1 MNIEKFVFNPFQVN
15 CYIVYDDTGDCL
27 IIDASCND
35 KTEKE
40 KLVLF
45 ISERDLNPVII
56 LNTHGH
62 VDHLSGNTFLA
73 EKYSIPLAIHRD
85 DLFLVRN
92 AVQQGLI
99 FGFDIDEPPDPSVFL
114 QEGEDVYF
122 GNSELNVFHAPGHS
136 PGSVVFYSLEGKFLI
151 TGDVLFA
158 GSIGRTDLPGGNYN
172 VLMKSIKEKIILLPD
187 DTLIYPGHGPASTI
201 GNEKL
206 NNPFLK

>member
-45 ISERDLNPVII
+45 ISERDLNPVMI

-122 GNSELNVFHAPGHS
+122 GNSGLNVFHAPGHS
-136 PGSVVFYSLEGKFLI
+136 PGSVVFYSLDGKFLI

>member
-45 ISERDLNPVII
+45 ISERDLNPVMI

-122 GNSELNVFHAPGHS
+122 GNSGLNVFHAPGHS